1 MSFASDLIPI
11 RNDKRAQA
19 DVLLPSQAWLSA
31 AVTFAIVHATAVPI
45 SRKRPLRAVMIM
57 GPESDKDFDAL

>member
-31 AVTFAIVHATAVPI
+31 
-45 SRKRPLRAVMIM
+45 SRDVRDRARYS
-57 GPESDKDFDAL
+57 GSDFEEAASSSGYDYGTGIR